1 MGGRMREYERPRLLD
16 VERTLMPCPF
26 CGSSETRINWMPE
39 NTYIFCLDCYAR
51 GPRVFRSKRTEEA
64 KQRATERWNE
74 RDEPRLF

>member
-1 MGGRMREYERPRLLD
+1 MMVRRIDGLR
-16 VERTLMPCPF
+16 PCPF

-51 GPRVFRSKRTEEA
+51 GPRVLRSKRTEEA
-64 KQRATERWNE
+64 KQRAAERWNE

>member
-1 MGGRMREYERPRLLD
+1 MIVHK
-16 VERTLMPCPF
+16 VEGLRPCPF